1 VIEDPEAGSAVV
13 EILFVTPVLI
23 ILMLFVVF
31 CGRLQGA
38 NQDVRSASGSAA
50 RSASLT
56 FDRIGAQRAA
66 RATADKTLAEQK
78 ISCASLDVDL
88 DVERSGE
95 GHQGAGGLSN
105 GDEVTVTVSCVVSL
119 SDLSGLGV
127 AGSKTITAS
136 ATEIVDRFRS
146 TE

>member
-1 VIEDPEAGSAVV
+1 VIKDPEAGSAVI

-23 ILMLFVVF
+23 VLMLFVVF

-56 FDRIGAQRAA
+56 HDRVRAQRAA
-66 RATADKTLAEQK
+66 RTTAERTLAERK
-78 ISCASLDVDL
+78 ISCAVLDVDVG
-88 DVERSGE
+88 VERSDDRD
-95 GHQGAGGLSN
+95 QGGFGN
-105 GDEVTVTVSCVVSL
+105 GDEVTVRVSCLVSL
-119 SDLSGLGV
+119 ADLSGLGV
-127 AGSKTITAS
+127 GGSRTITAS
-136 ATEIVDRFRS
+136 ATEVVDRYRS

>member
-1 VIEDPEAGSAVV
+1 MSKDPEAGSAVI

-23 ILMLFVVF
+23 VLMLFVVF

-56 FDRIGAQRAA
+56 FDGAGAHRAA
-66 RATADKTLAEQK
+66 RATADRTLAERK
-78 ISCASLDVDL
+78 ISCAVLEVDV
-88 DVERSGE
+88 DVERSGGE
-95 GHQGAGGLSN
+95 GQGGLSN
-105 GDEVTVTVSCVVSL
+105 GDEVTVTVSCTASL
-119 SDLSGLGV
+119 ADLSGLGV
-127 AGSKTITAS
+127 GGARTITAS
-136 ATEIVDRFRS
+136 ATEVVDRYRS